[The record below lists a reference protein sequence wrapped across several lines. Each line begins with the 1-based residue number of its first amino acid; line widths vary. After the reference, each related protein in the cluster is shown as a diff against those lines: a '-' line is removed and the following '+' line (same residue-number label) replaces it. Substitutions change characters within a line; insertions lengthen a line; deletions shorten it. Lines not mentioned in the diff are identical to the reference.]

1 VVVVSNVEYRSVGLS
16 GSGIGGRASS
26 VENAWAE
33 SIDARLYTL
42 VHPCLHFLCVGLNP
56 RRLCEIGD
64 MRSPGERSQS
74 IMSAFYVFSK
84 PDGYRVSELNEGC
97 LQGVNCWAYWGCL

>member
-33 SIDARLYTL
+33 SIDARLYT
-42 VHPCLHFLCVGLNP
+42 
-56 RRLCEIGD
+56 
-64 MRSPGERSQS
+64 
-74 IMSAFYVFSK
+74 
-84 PDGYRVSELNEGC
+84 
-97 LQGVNCWAYWGCL
+97 